1 MKKSK
6 NRHVFIVKEIKR
18 DELKQLN
25 GGLLRIIT
33 LIGGAILT
41 DAILSGRESTDAL
54 MRGFKST
61 Q

>member
-6 NRHVFIVKEIKR
+6 ERNEYMVKELKR

-25 GGLLRIIT
+25 GGILWLIT

-54 MRGFKST
+54 MRGYKST